1 MNLKAY
7 NKIILILL
15 AASMVVGVLPAQA
28 EESAIV
34 SLKQTGR
41 AFASIAKLV
50 SPAVV
55 NIQSDQTLVPGEG
68 GDEFGDE
75 GLSEEYIPAPFSDL
89 FKSIDPRMQP
99 YQGRRPSVVRQGSG
113 FIISKDGYILTNNH
127 LIQNATKVTVKLL
140 DNKEYI
146 AKVVGADPQT
156 DIAVLKIKA
165 SNLPIVELGNS
176 DDLEV
181 GEWVV
186 ALGNPFGLS
195 HSLSAGILS
204 AKGRSSVGIS
214 DYENFLQTDAA
225 INPGNSGGPL
235 LDLEGKVIGI
245 NTAIF
250 SRSGGYMG
258 IGFAIPINMAKS
270 ISDQLIA
277 TGNVIRGYLGVKIQ
291 DLTKDLA
298 EQFGLKDRK
307 GILVAQLEKDSPAEK
322 SGMKQGDV
330 ILSLNNK
337 NVESIGD
344 FRNEIAASKPGSTHS
359 VSIIRDKKPL
369 QLSVTVGKLPT
380 EAAPAKESK
389 STDEQ
394 IIGRVGISVQ
404 NLSADVATKLGVK
417 QNSGVVVSKV
427 KPGSIAEFAGVMRG
441 TVISEVN
448 RVKVTNVKQFS
459 DEIAKA
465 AKSKSVLLL
474 IQDQYGS
481 RYVVINVG

>member
-1 MNLKAY
+1 
-7 NKIILILL
+7 
-15 AASMVVGVLPAQA
+15 
-28 EESAIV
+28 
-34 SLKQTGR
+34 
-41 AFASIAKLV
+41 
-50 SPAVV
+50 
-55 NIQSDQTLVPGEG
+55 
-68 GDEFGDE
+68 
-75 GLSEEYIPAPFSDL
+75 
-89 FKSIDPRMQP
+89 
-99 YQGRRPSVVRQGSG
+99 
-113 FIISKDGYILTNNH
+113 
-127 LIQNATKVTVKLL
+127 
-140 DNKEYI
+140 
-146 AKVVGADPQT
+146 
-156 DIAVLKIKA
+156 
-165 SNLPIVELGNS
+165 
-176 DDLEV
+176 
-181 GEWVV
+181 VV

-337 NVESIGD
+337 NVESVGD

-380 EAAPAKESK
+380 ETPVKQGK

-394 IIGRVGISVQ
+394 IIGRFGISVQ
-404 NLSADVATKLGVK
+404 DLSADIATKLGVK
-417 QNSGVVVSKV
+417 PNSGVVVSKV

-465 AKSKSVLLL
+465 AKSRSVLFL